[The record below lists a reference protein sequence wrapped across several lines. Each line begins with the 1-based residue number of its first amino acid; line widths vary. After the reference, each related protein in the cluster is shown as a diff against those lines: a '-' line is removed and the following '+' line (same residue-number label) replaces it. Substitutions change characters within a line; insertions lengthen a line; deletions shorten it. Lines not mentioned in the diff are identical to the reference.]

1 MIRLILVFLLLSPF
15 ILTAQ
20 KTVVE
25 GIVIDE
31 VSGEPMPFVS
41 VRFQDSKI
49 GTFTDT
55 AGYYMLNTYYATDSI
70 VFSTSGYL
78 RQTYPV
84 NIDQAQEINVSMHV
98 IETEIQE
105 VYVKPP
111 DEFPS
116 TTLHKKV
123 VAHKKINN
131 KEKLDSYE
139 YEVYNK
145 VQLDLNNIGDKFT
158 ERDVIKR
165 LDLVMDYLDSADNG
179 SKYLPVILSETVSDY
194 YFRNDPKRKKEVI
207 KATQTSGVENLQ
219 FNQFLGD
226 MYLDVNIYDNYI
238 NLFNK
243 DFISPTSTIARSF
256 YRFYL
261 EDSTFI
267 DNKWC
272 YLLTFKPKRTGDMTF
287 EGEMWIHD
295 TTYAVKQVSM
305 NISPWTNINYV
316 QGLYIEHHFD
326 MVAPEVWMLT
336 KEKMIT
342 DLKLTKE
349 TDVYGFYGRRFS
361 TRKNFVINAPRPD
374 DFYKSESTVEIL
386 DSADMRS
393 DEYWA
398 KIRHE
403 PLTEQELGINTMV
416 DSLNN
421 LKFFKRLKNV
431 LYMATT
437 GYYPIKK
444 IEIGSVFS
452 VLSFNPVEGTR
463 TALAL
468 RTSNNFSRRL
478 ELSGRVAYGFKDAR
492 FKYGGSVRYNITPKK
507 RGMLTAYYNYDIEQI
522 GQSPTAAAVG
532 STFGTLLR
540 TGRLDKLTFVEK
552 AGLNL
557 EKDVKKDLIL
567 FGGFEW
573 KEFTALGRANYVRV
587 NESTGLNDTISRIQT
602 SEFIARIRWAKNEE
616 FISGAFDRTSVGS
629 KYPILSLQG
638 IFGVKDVLGAD
649 YNYQKLDFFLEH
661 SRTIGILGRIRYN
674 VNVGYIFGTAAYP
687 FLKVHE
693 GNQSYWLMTN
703 AFNKMNFFEFISDK
717 YVTALLE
724 NHWDGLFLDRIPL
737 MKKLK
742 WRLVTTGRIAYGQI
756 STKHNKEMLLP
767 DFTKQFGNIPYVEVA
782 IGIEN
787 IFMIGRID
795 VFWRLTHQEPGV
807 PVTDI
812 TNFGVRA
819 RYSLNF

>member
-393 DEYWA
+393 NEYWA

-587 NESTGLNDTISRIQT
+587 NELTGLNDTISRIQT

-782 IGIEN
+782 MGIEN